1 MYYGIKTEAITEVA
15 YIRQYENGY
24 RAQVAIKG
32 VRKARSF
39 RTKREAVAWA
49 SALETEI
56 RANAGKHSRH
66 TLADAL
72 ERYSAEVSIHKRGC
86 RWEQIRIKA
95 FLNST
100 LPVKELMHEITPAM
114 IALWR
119 DERLRSVGNGT
130 VLREIGLLSAVFEQ
144 ARLEWGYVK
153 SNPVTD
159 IRKPRQPD
167 HRETLLTRRQ
177 IKAMLRSL
185 GYSPSLP
192 IRSVSQAIAVAFL
205 LALRSGMRAGEIC
218 GLTWDRVHEGYCQTP
233 HKTGKT
239 ALSLRDVPLT
249 AKAMRLIDK
258 MRGFDPVTVFGVK
271 VNTLD
276 TLFRRAR
283 DRAGLSGFVF
293 HDTRHTA
300 ATWLAQDLHVLDLC
314 KAFGWSN
321 TTRALTYYNP
331 KASDIAKRIGQR
343 LK

>member
-1 MYYGIKTEAITEVA
+1 MASYKQV
-15 YIRQYENGY
+15 RNGY
-24 RAQVAIKG
+24 QVQVAIRG
-32 VRKARSF
+32 VRKSASF

-56 RANAGKHSRH
+56 RANDGKPVGNKK

-72 ERYSAEVSIHKRGC
+72 QKYSNEVSPSKRGC

-95 FLNST
+95 FMNSA
-100 LPVKELMHEITPAM
+100 LPVGELIHEVTPAM

-119 DERLRSVGNGT
+119 DDRLRSVGNGT

-144 ARLEWGYVK
+144 ARLEWGWVK

-167 HRETLLTRRQ
+167 HRETLLTRHQ
-177 IKAMLRSL
+177 IKLQLHAL
-185 GYSPSLP
+185 GYSPLIP
-192 IRSVSQAIAVAFL
+192 IRSVSQSIAVAFL

-218 GLTWDRVHEGYCQTP
+218 GLTWARVHDGYCQTP
-233 HKTGKT
+233 HKTGNT
-239 ALSLRDVPLT
+239 ALSMRDVPLT
-249 AKAMRLIDK
+249 TKALRLINK

-331 KASDIAKRIGQR
+331 KASDIAKRIGQPR
-343 LK
+343 RGLERY